1 MFTRLLAWLHYSLID
16 FFIITKWITNTLDI
30 CLSWIIS
37 RVWSGQSQGVRY
49 WGFLQNS
56 LFEQAARVSPK
67 EFPGV
72 IHFCRRS
79 FCYFSIVWWVL
90 LRFSRPLF
98 LAYCGDSMIFFGNSL
113 KLHATSQEVLSL
125 PSVVIVSWWIRS
137 HGILFFALWRIIL
150 TVVFTQF
157 LWGENNIKVTEEG
170 LVLFVKFN
178 YFWLTMSRGDFVLK
192 IT

>member
-30 CLSWIIS
+30 CLSWIMS

-98 LAYCGDSMIFFGNSL
+98 LAYCGDSMIFFWEFLETACYVPGSL
-113 KLHATSQEVLSL
+113 VLAFCCYCL
-125 PSVVIVSWWIRS
+125 LMNKVSWDF
-137 HGILFFALWRIIL
+137 ILCSLADYFNSRIYSIS
-150 TVVFTQF
+150 VRR
-157 LWGENNIKVTEEG
+157 K
-170 LVLFVKFN
+170 
-178 YFWLTMSRGDFVLK
+178 
-192 IT
+192 